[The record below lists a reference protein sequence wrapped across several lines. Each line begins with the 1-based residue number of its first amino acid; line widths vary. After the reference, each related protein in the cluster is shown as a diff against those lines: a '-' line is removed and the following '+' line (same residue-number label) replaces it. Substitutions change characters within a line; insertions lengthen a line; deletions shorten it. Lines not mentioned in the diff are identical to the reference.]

1 MFEYGGDAY
10 PFCKYLV
17 CRCLRSRRAVAR
29 ADMSID
35 ISMRQGRVALQVSS
49 TLSPPPSCLLT
60 PAAWGRRR
68 GTLGWAEQ
76 APIKPIEAHVLNL
89 AGSG

>member
-17 CRCLRSRRAVAR
+17 CRCLRSRRAVAVAVAR

-60 PAAWGRRR
+60 PAA
-68 GTLGWAEQ
+68 
-76 APIKPIEAHVLNL
+76 
-89 AGSG
+89 

>member
-1 MFEYGGDAY
+1 MFQYGGDAY

-17 CRCLRSRRAVAR
+17 CRCLRSRRAVAVAVAVAR

-49 TLSPPPSCLLT
+49 SLCPPLLSVNPCCLR
-60 PAAWGRRR
+60 A
-68 GTLGWAEQ
+68 
-76 APIKPIEAHVLNL
+76 
-89 AGSG
+89 S